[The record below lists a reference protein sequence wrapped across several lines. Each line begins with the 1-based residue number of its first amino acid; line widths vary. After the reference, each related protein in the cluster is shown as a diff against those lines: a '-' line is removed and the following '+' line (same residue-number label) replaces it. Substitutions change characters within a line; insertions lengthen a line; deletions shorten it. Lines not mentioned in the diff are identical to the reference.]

1 VALDSGRSFHASF
14 LPSEESTPQRV
25 SVYLHF
31 VFNAVNILTMTWQGE
46 FGRQIR
52 DAREAA
58 GISQKHLATKT
69 SVSRAQLSNY
79 ENGKCDVP
87 THVAAEIAKA
97 LGIVFVVRGCRIGH
111 DLAGQPQLPTAA
123 KQLCLAFDSEHMFPE
138 AAVTIKPMR
147 ESIVITTTIA
157 RRYRA

>member
-1 VALDSGRSFHASF
+1 
-14 LPSEESTPQRV
+14 
-25 SVYLHF
+25 
-31 VFNAVNILTMTWQGE
+31 MTWQQE
-46 FGRQIR
+46 FGQQIR
-52 DAREAA
+52 MARQAA
-58 GISQKHLATKT
+58 GVSQEHLAAKM

-97 LGIVFVVRGCRIGH
+97 LEIVFVVRGCRIGH
-111 DLAGQPQLPTAA
+111 DLANEPQLHVEAR
-123 KQLCLAFDSEHMFPE
+123 QFCLAFDTEHTFPE
-138 AAVTIKPMR
+138 SAVTIKPTR

>member
-1 VALDSGRSFHASF
+1 MRR
-14 LPSEESTPQRV
+14 P
-25 SVYLHF
+25 
-31 VFNAVNILTMTWQGE
+31 VNILTVTWQE
-46 FGRQIR
+46 ELGRQIR
-52 DAREAA
+52 KARQAA
-58 GISQKHLATKT
+58 GISQKQLATKM

-97 LGIVFVVRGCRIGH
+97 LEIAFVVRGCRIGH
-111 DLAGQPQLPTAA
+111 DLANQPQLPAEA
-123 KQLCLAFDSEHMFPE
+123 SQLCLAFDTEHTFPE
-138 AAVTIKPMR
+138 SAVTIKPTR

>member
-1 VALDSGRSFHASF
+1 
-14 LPSEESTPQRV
+14 
-25 SVYLHF
+25 
-31 VFNAVNILTMTWQGE
+31 MTWQEE

-52 DAREAA
+52 KARQAA
-58 GISQKHLATKT
+58 GISQKQLVTKM

-97 LGIVFVVRGCRIGH
+97 LEMVFVVRGCRIGH
-111 DLAGQPQLPTAA
+111 DLANQPQPPVEAN
-123 KQLCLAFDSEHMFPE
+123 QLCLAFDTEHTFPE
-138 AAVTIKPMR
+138 SAVTIKPTR